1 MSSELLGR
9 DDELGALATFL
20 DSLGLGLNA
29 LVLEGEAGIGKSTLW
44 QAAVDRARGAGFR
57 ILEARPVESE
67 RGLAHAGLGD
77 LLEDVRDEVLPR
89 LPAPR
94 RRALEAALLV
104 GEAPRDVLDPRTL
117 GLSIRSS
124 LQLLASES
132 SVLVAIDDVQWLDDA
147 SARGLAFALRR
158 LGAGD
163 IRVLL
168 ARRVDPSSVSSSIE
182 EVLDPAR
189 VRRVHVG
196 PLSVGALHKLLQT
209 RLGRTFP
216 RPELLRLHETSA
228 GNPYYAMELAR
239 GEELRVPRTLEALLL
254 ERLGH
259 LPAPTREALSI
270 AAVHGRPTPALVV
283 AAGIGHETLQPAYDA
298 HVIEQVDGA
307 IRFTHPLLASALDQS
322 LSPEQRRRAHGEL
335 ARVIDEPVARARHL
349 GLAAGGPDAVIAA
362 RVEEAAL
369 MAQSRGA
376 NQAAAE
382 LIELAV
388 RLTPPTDAG
397 DVRRRVLYHAQRLA
411 EIGGGRRAI
420 ALLEQTLTSVPPGVE
435 RARVLTL
442 LGRAKL
448 QFRGPREGM
457 EVLRLALDEA
467 LGDDALIADIHT
479 ELATV
484 VMVSEDRNRGLEHA
498 ELAVQAAMRTSD
510 DTLRCRALA
519 AYGRLHFRIGLGI
532 PQARMEEALALER
545 ALPGCPLADGPSLTL
560 VYQLVWSGE
569 LDRDRRLL
577 VEMADVLRARDDG
590 ELAQV
595 LWYLA
600 VVEWRAG
607 NWEVAAR
614 HAAESIA
621 VLEEFGIEGSQPSD
635 ELPAALV
642 DAYRGRLDDARER
655 SLRMLAIAE
664 RTGHRIAQS
673 GHRAV
678 LGFIEFSLG
687 NASQA
692 LTFLEPGWKIRD
704 SVLLL
709 EPGHRLELAD
719 TLEALIAV
727 GRLEDAEQKLVPW
740 EARSTELDRSWA
752 LAILARCRG
761 LLSAARGD
769 LPSAFVHFDRA
780 LREHARTIDPFQH
793 ARTLLALGSTR
804 LRATQRAA
812 ARASLDEALAI
823 FERLGSPLWADK
835 ARAELRRIGGRAPS
849 RDELTEAERRV
860 AELVAEGRTNQEV
873 AAKLF
878 LSERTVAS
886 HLTHI
891 YAKLS
896 VRSRTELARRLV

>member
-1 MSSELLGR
+1 MASELLGR
-9 DDELGALATFL
+9 EDELGALATFI
-20 DSLGLGLNA
+20 DSPGLGLTA

-57 ILEARPVESE
+57 VLQARPVESE
-67 RGLAHAGLGD
+67 RGLADAALGD
-77 LLEDVRDEVLPR
+77 MFEDVLEKLLPR

-104 GEAPRDVLDPRTL
+104 GEAPRDGMDPRTL

-124 LQLLASES
+124 LQLLAMES

-158 LGAGD
+158 LSAGE

-168 ARRVDPSSVSSSIE
+168 ARRAERSSTSSPIE
-182 EVLDPAR
+182 DVLDPAR

-216 RPELLRLHETSA
+216 RPELLRLHQASG
-228 GNPYYAMELAR
+228 GNPYYALELA
-239 GEELRVPRTLEALLL
+239 GAEDLRVPRTLEALLL
-254 ERLGH
+254 ERLSH
-259 LPAPTREALSI
+259 LPAPTRQALSI
-270 AAVHGRPTPALVV
+270 AAVHGRPTPALLL
-283 AAGIGHETLQPAYDA
+283 AAGIELEALRPAYEA
-298 HVIEQVDGA
+298 NVIEQVDGA
-307 IRFTHPLLASALDQS
+307 IRFTHPLLASALYQS

-335 ARVIDEPVARARHL
+335 AHVVDEPMARARHL
-349 GLAAGGPDAVIAA
+349 GLAADGPDSSTAA

-369 MAQSRGA
+369 IAHSRGA

-382 LIELAV
+382 LLELAV
-388 RLTPPTDAG
+388 RLTPQTDTG
-397 DVRRRVLYHAQRLA
+397 DARRRVLYHAQRLA
-411 EIGGGRRAI
+411 EIGDGRRAI
-420 ALLEQTLTSVPPGVE
+420 ALLEQTLKSVPPGVE

-448 QFRGPREGM
+448 QSRGPREGI
-457 EVLRLALDEA
+457 EVLRQALEEA
-467 LGDDALIADIHT
+467 RGDDALIADIHT

-519 AYGRLHFRIGLGI
+519 AHARLHFRIGLGI
-532 PQARMEEALALER
+532 PQARMEKALALER
-545 ALPGCPLADGPSLTL
+545 ALPGWPLADGPSLTL
-560 VYQLVWSGE
+560 AYQLAWSGE
-569 LDRDRRLL
+569 LDWDRRLL
-577 VEMADVLRARDDG
+577 AEMADVLRARDDG
-590 ELAQV
+590 DLAQV

-621 VLEEFGIEGSQPSD
+621 VLEEFGIEGSQPGD
-635 ELPAALV
+635 ELPAALIA
-642 DAYRGRLDDARER
+642 AYRGRLDEAREL

-664 RTGHRIAQS
+664 RTGHRIGQS

-678 LGFIEFSLG
+678 LGFIELSLG
-687 NASQA
+687 NATKA
-692 LTFLEPGWKIRD
+692 LTYLEPGWEIRD
-704 SVLLL
+704 RVLLL

-719 TLEALIAV
+719 TLEALIVA

-740 EARSTELDRSWA
+740 EKRSTALDRSWA

-761 LLSAARGD
+761 LLTAARGD
-769 LPSAFVHFDRA
+769 LPTAFVHFDRA
-780 LREHARTIDPFQH
+780 LREHERTIDPFQH

-812 ARASLDEALAI
+812 ARASLNEALAI
-823 FERLGSPLWADK
+823 FERLGSPLWAGK

-873 AAKLF
+873 AATLF

-896 VRSRTELARRLV
+896 VRSRTELARRLA